1 MKFPIFNSFG
11 CIIYFFSTDYQF
23 ISNFE
28 WYVSVLVELAQI
40 DGSKHGSLIASQMM
54 DVTIRVDSIR
64 AFSVRQMSLLL
75 QNHHLLLSSQRGCST
90 DVLFAAAWIC
100 GEFSIHLGNFGS
112 SHSPLFKLCSG
123 GNSYSI
129 VPSKLHLS
137 NVPFFLADQP
147 EHSVTPEAT
156 LKAMFRG
163 KTTKFMPSHVQSAYI
178 QNAMKLFSNIT
189 VTYLKEEEIDK
200 IT

>member
-112 SHSPLFKLCSG
+112 SHSPLFKLC
-123 GNSYSI
+123 
-129 VPSKLHLS
+129 
-137 NVPFFLADQP
+137 
-147 EHSVTPEAT
+147 
-156 LKAMFRG
+156 
-163 KTTKFMPSHVQSAYI
+163 
-178 QNAMKLFSNIT
+178 
-189 VTYLKEEEIDK
+189 
-200 IT
+200 

>member
-1 MKFPIFNSFG
+1 M
-11 CIIYFFSTDYQF
+11 
-23 ISNFE
+23 
-28 WYVSVLVELAQI
+28 LVELAQI

-112 SHSPLFKLCSG
+112 SNSPLFKLCSG
-123 GNSYSI
+123 DLYS
-129 VPSKLHLS
+129 P
-137 NVPFFLADQP
+137 A
-147 EHSVTPEAT
+147 
-156 LKAMFRG
+156 
-163 KTTKFMPSHVQSAYI
+163 KT
-178 QNAMKLFSNIT
+178 
-189 VTYLKEEEIDK
+189 
-200 IT
+200 

>member
-1 MKFPIFNSFG
+1 MEIVKKLMTHMDKAEGTTYRDELMFKIVQICQQN
-11 CIIYFFSTDYQF
+11 DYQF

-90 DVLFAAAWIC
+90 DVLFAAAWMRRI
-100 GEFSIHLGNFGS
+100 FY
-112 SHSPLFKLCSG
+112 SPRS
-123 GNSYSI
+123 
-129 VPSKLHLS
+129 
-137 NVPFFLADQP
+137 
-147 EHSVTPEAT
+147 T
-156 LKAMFRG
+156 
-163 KTTKFMPSHVQSAYI
+163 
-178 QNAMKLFSNIT
+178 
-189 VTYLKEEEIDK
+189 
-200 IT
+200 

>member
-1 MKFPIFNSFG
+1 ML
-11 CIIYFFSTDYQF
+11 DYQF

-64 AFSVRQMSLLL
+64 SFSVRQMSLLL

-100 GEFSIHLGNFGS
+100 GEFSEHLGTVAFS
-112 SHSPLFKLCSG
+112 
-123 GNSYSI
+123 
-129 VPSKLHLS
+129 LH
-137 NVPFFLADQP
+137 A
-147 EHSVTPEAT
+147 
-156 LKAMFRG
+156 
-163 KTTKFMPSHVQSAYI
+163 
-178 QNAMKLFSNIT
+178 
-189 VTYLKEEEIDK
+189 
-200 IT
+200 